1 MLLLSRNEEFLKKLK
16 KKHKNKINSFSTNNY
31 SEHMQINNSN
41 NLSKSNNSLNSVNL
55 KKTLI
60 NSKSAIKLLN
70 KNPINIRPNKINFE
84 NINNKSKIYKSHSQK
99 LLSLNFRNIIKIPN
113 LFQFHQNLMSK
124 NYNSYYKR
132 LSDDLN
138 QINNTKPDSIELNS
152 FYNNENKKNIDDK
165 NKEEKKLPYLNL
177 INYLK
182 GRSNKFQFE
191 KEYNKKN
198 IDEDIKNIIKEE
210 LYKANKKIPRTKLN
224 IIKKKKPF
232 FLQSL
237 EKDKC
242 IQIQNPL
249 LEINQ
254 LGNLPEMVDDGDLMF
269 KLFKSGFEKCNEKKY
284 KINY

>member
-1 MLLLSRNEEFLKKLK
+1 MLLLSRNEEILKKYK
-16 KKHKNKINSFSTNNY
+16 KKYKNKINSFCSINY
-31 SEHMQINNSN
+31 SDNHINNS
-41 NLSKSNNSLNSVNL
+41 NLSKSNNSSNSTNL
-55 KKTLI
+55 KKSLI
-60 NSKSAIKLLN
+60 NSKSAIKLFN
-70 KNPINIRPNKINFE
+70 KKPIMIRPNNIKFE
-84 NINNKSKIYKSHSQK
+84 NINNKYKISKSHSQK
-99 LLSLNFRNIIKIPN
+99 LLSLNFRNMKKIPN

-124 NYNSYYKR
+124 NYDSYYKR
-132 LSDDLN
+132 LTEDLN
-138 QINNTKPDSIELNS
+138 QINNMKLESIELNS
-152 FYNNENKKNIDDK
+152 FYNNESKKYFEDNEK
-165 NKEEKKLPYLNL
+165 KEEKKLPYLNL

-210 LYKANKKIPRTKLN
+210 LFKANKKIPKSKIN
-224 IIKKKKPF
+224 IINKKKPL
-232 FLQSL
+232 FLQKI

-254 LGNLPEMVDDGDLMF
+254 IGNLPEMVDDGDLMF
-269 KLFKSGFEKCNEKKY
+269 KLFKSGFEKCNDNKY

>member
-1 MLLLSRNEEFLKKLK
+1 MLLLSRNEEFLKKFK
-16 KKHKNKINSFSTNNY
+16 KKHKNKINSFSSINY
-31 SEHMQINNSN
+31 SDNLINNSN
-41 NLSKSNNSLNSVNL
+41 ISKSNNSLNSVNL
-55 KKTLI
+55 KKSLI
-60 NSKSAIKLLN
+60 NSKSAIKLFN
-70 KNPINIRPNKINFE
+70 KRNIISRPNNIKFE
-84 NINNKSKIYKSHSQK
+84 NINKISKSHSQK
-99 LLSLNFRNIIKIPN
+99 LLSLNFRNMKKIPN

-124 NYNSYYKR
+124 NYDSYYKR
-132 LSDDLN
+132 LTEDLN
-138 QINNTKPDSIELNS
+138 QINNMKLESIELNS
-152 FYNNENKKNIDDK
+152 FYNNENKKYFEDNEK
-165 NKEEKKLPYLNL
+165 KEEKKLPYLNL

-210 LYKANKKIPRTKLN
+210 LFKANKKIPKSKIN
-224 IIKKKKPF
+224 IKKPL
-232 FLQSL
+232 FLQKI

-254 LGNLPEMVDDGDLMF
+254 IGNLPEMVDDGDLMF
-269 KLFKSGFEKCNEKKY
+269 KLFKSGFEKCNDNKY